1 MGIFDRLKRNSE
13 DTTQNDQDQQGNQ
26 QGGQF
31 DTDQS
36 GQGMQT
42 AQNTVGQQGGYQDQ
56 SQGGN
61 QDPYQQDGYD
71 PNQQDDNDQNQS
83 F

>member
-42 AQNTVGQQGGYQDQ
+42 AQNTVGQQGGSPEQT
-56 SQGGN
+56 QGGYDPN
-61 QDPYQQDGYD
+61 QGGYQD